1 MARRLDPKE
10 VVIIEELV
18 TSNMFKIE
26 ALIEVLAQKGVL
38 DKKEILEAILKMKK
52 MKK

>member
-1 MARRLDPKE
+1 MTEAPDPKE

-26 ALIEVLAQKGVL
+26 ALIEVLAKKGIVN
-38 DKKEILEAILKMKK
+38 KKEILEVILRMKR
-52 MKK
+52 KKK